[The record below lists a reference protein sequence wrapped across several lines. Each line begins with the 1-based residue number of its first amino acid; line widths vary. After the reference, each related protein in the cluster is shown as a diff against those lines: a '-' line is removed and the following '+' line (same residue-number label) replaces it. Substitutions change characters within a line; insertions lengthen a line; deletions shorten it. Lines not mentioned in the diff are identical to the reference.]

1 MNVFAFIFARGGS
14 KGLPKKNIKL
24 INGKPLIAWSID
36 QARAARNVDRVFVST
51 DCPEISL
58 IAQKFDAEVP
68 FLRPSEL
75 ATDDSPEL
83 LSWKHALAYL
93 KENEGILPDVM
104 VSVPPTSPLRL
115 SFDIDKCIEK
125 FLEGDSDVTI
135 TVSKSSR
142 NPYFNMVEFE
152 KNNLV
157 RQVIPFGKTTF
168 RRQDAPQVFDI
179 TTVAYASSPKFV
191 LSNDSLFSENSRIN
205 AIEVPSERAIDID
218 NLLDFEIAEFLMKK
232 RSNFE
237 KNI

>member
-1 MNVFAFIFARGGS
+1 VSVFAFIFARGGS

-24 INGKPLIAWSID
+24 INGKPLIAWSIE
-36 QARAARNVDRVFVST
+36 QAKVARNVDRVFVST
-51 DCPEISL
+51 DCPEISS
-58 IAQKFDAEVP
+58 IAQNFGAEVP
-68 FLRPSEL
+68 FLRPSKL
-75 ATDDSPEL
+75 AADDSPEL
-83 LSWKHALAYL
+83 LSWKHALIYL
-93 KENEGILPDVM
+93 KENEGISPDVM

-125 FLEGDSDVTI
+125 FLEGNSDVTI

-142 NPYFNMVEFE
+142 NPYFNMVEFD

-157 RQVIPFGKTTF
+157 RQLMPLGKTTF
-168 RRQDAPQVFDI
+168 RRQDAPKVFDI

-232 RSNFE
+232 WSNFE
-237 KNI
+237 ENI